1 MKLLKV
7 ILLTILIAFIVS
19 KHTKKSHKNKRQ
31 NTDNF
36 QFDTIASFKK
46 LEPKHISE
54 TFYGG
59 NPNTLPKDR
68 HFLWKDF
75 RQNQFE
81 RPFFHGVVGT
91 SHWQVPYAEQAPQY
105 SHISSP
111 VPRPNYRERVI
122 ASDLPPAT
130 HSHTSFELPKRPD
143 VIQIELPHS
152 STHTSEKYA
161 DPRYPPKGPVSVSQ
175 GSMYH
180 GTAST
185 DANSNKGLNQE
196 PTAANHQTNN
206 SDYLSFVEGK
216 KHRSKKHK
224 RAHNRTRFLRDEN
237 KEETKTEEKPV
248 ENKEEKKE
256 EKKEESQKKKAN
268 DLARS
273 SLETAR
279 KIESTAT
286 GLLESITS
294 SPHADDGK
302 MILDIQMRNKRDI
315 KDLVHTN
322 NYDLEKHMKDMKRTD
337 VGLKAMHTKPF
348 LPQNN

>member
-1 MKLLKV
+1 MKLFKLV
-7 ILLTILIAFIVS
+7 ILTFLIVFIAS
-19 KHTKKSHKNKRQ
+19 KHTKKSHKYKRQ

-91 SHWQVPYAEQAPQY
+91 SHWQVPYAEQPPQY

-122 ASDLPPAT
+122 ASDLPPVT
-130 HSHTSFELPKRPD
+130 HSHTSFELPKRSD
-143 VIQIELPHS
+143 VVQIELPNS

-175 GSMYH
+175 GSIYH

-185 DANSNKGLNQE
+185 NAEANKGLNQE
-196 PTAANHQTNN
+196 ANAANHQTNN

-216 KHRSKKHK
+216 KHKKHSSK
-224 RAHNRTRFLRDEN
+224 RSHHRTKFLRDEN
-237 KEETKTEEKPV
+237 KENDKPV
-248 ENKEEKKE
+248 SEEVKEEKKE
-256 EKKEESQKKKAN
+256 EVKEVNQKKKAS
-268 DLARS
+268 DLAKS
-273 SLETAR
+273 SLDTAR
-279 KIESTAT
+279 KTEKTAT
-286 GLLESITS
+286 TLLESITS

-315 KDLVHTN
+315 KDLVHSHN
-322 NYDLEKHMKDMKRTD
+322 LELEKHMKDMKRTD
-337 VGLKAMHTKPF
+337 IGVKALHTKPF